1 VIQFNLQT
9 NFYLSNDLT
18 LVFSIN
24 DLVFSLY
31 AVAFFFFIL
40 MLAPFAYI
48 SRFSWILS
56 FMICIVF
63 FYINFCFEFRG
74 DFVDH
79 GYFHSQLNHTVKCLS
94 FLCLAAISLAGFSI
108 SSKTFTFEFIFL
120 LLFSQV
126 CTLFILSTD
135 NLIVL
140 FLLIEAQ
147 SLIGYVIAVYR
158 RKSQLASEASIKY
171 FLLGASCSSL
181 MALGIA
187 LLYGQIGS
195 FSLTE
200 IYDTFAFI
208 NYKLD
213 GLSVLGASL
222 ILITMFFKLSA
233 APLHFWTPEVY
244 ENSEFLS
251 IGYFSTIP
259 KFPILALLT
268 GQLSFLTTTF
278 SMFFY
283 FFGIISLIVGSVFG
297 LFQLS
302 IKKILAY
309 STIANTAYLL
319 LLFSTLQN
327 SQTLY
332 EETGFG
338 IFYSNLSNCN
348 VAVWFQMAFY
358 SLTVIA
364 LTGFLQAFTDG
375 SEFKNLLVLTYLPN
389 SYRLAVYTLLLSLA
403 GIPPTLGFISKY
415 LMVQVMV
422 SSENVFLSI
431 MLVMFSI
438 LSLFFYTRIVGSIF
452 LYQRDHEFVTLVE
465 TNFYQN
471 IKDNF
476 FFNLFFFP
484 LTLLNLGFIL
494 ILFIISPFDLLV
506 LIKQFF

>member
-1 VIQFNLQT
+1 MIQFNLQT
-9 NFYLSNDLT
+9 NFYLSNDLS
-18 LVFSIN
+18 LIFSVN
-24 DLVFSLY
+24 DLVFSFY
-31 AVAFFFFIL
+31 AVAFFFFVL

-48 SRFSWILS
+48 SRFSWLLS
-56 FMICIVF
+56 FMISIVF
-63 FYINFCFEFRG
+63 FYINFRYEFCG
-74 DFVDH
+74 DFFDH
-79 GYFHSQLNHTVKCLS
+79 GYYHTQLNHTVKCLS
-94 FLCLAAISLAGFSI
+94 FLCLAAISLAGFSV

-120 LLFSQV
+120 LLFSQI

-200 IYDTFAFI
+200 IYDEFTFT
-208 NYKLD
+208 NYRLD
-213 GLSVLGASL
+213 GLSVLGGSL

-268 GQLSFLTTTF
+268 GQSSFLINNF
-278 SMFFY
+278 SALFY
-283 FFGIISLIVGSVFG
+283 AFGVISLIVGSVYG

-319 LLFSTLQN
+319 LVFSSLHGSHIVYTETESVL
-327 SQTLY
+327 LY
-332 EETGFG
+332 SSSS
-338 IFYSNLSNCN
+338 YCNL
-348 VAVWFQMAFY
+348 AVWLQMTFY
-358 SLTVIA
+358 SLTIIA
-364 LTGFLQAFTDG
+364 LTGFLQAFTEG

-389 SYRLAVYTLLLSLA
+389 SYRLSVYTLLLSLG
-403 GIPPTLGFISKY
+403 GIPPTLGFVSKY
-415 LMVQVMV
+415 FMVQAMIT
-422 SSENVFLSI
+422 SENIFSSI
-431 MLVMFSI
+431 LLVAFSI

-452 LYQRDHEFVTLVE
+452 LYQREHDFITLVE
-465 TNFYQN
+465 TNFYHN
-471 IKDNF
+471 IKDYF
-476 FFNLFFFP
+476 FFALIFFP
-484 LTLLNLGFIL
+484 LTILNMGLVL
-494 ILFIISPFDLLV
+494 VLFIVSPLELLV
-506 LIKQFF
+506 AIKQFF

>member
-1 VIQFNLQT
+1 MQFNLQT
-9 NFYLSNDLT
+9 NFYLSNDLS
-18 LVFSIN
+18 LVFSVN

-40 MLAPFAYI
+40 MMAPFAYI
-48 SRFSWILS
+48 SRFSWLIS
-56 FMICIVF
+56 FMISIVF
-63 FYINFCFEFRG
+63 FYINFRHEFCG
-74 DFVDH
+74 DFFDH
-79 GYFHSQLNHTVKCLS
+79 GYYYSQLNHSVKCLS
-94 FLCLAAISLAGFSI
+94 FLCLAAISLAGFSV

-120 LLFSQV
+120 LLFSQI

-140 FLLIEAQ
+140 FLFIEAQ
-147 SLIGYVIAVYR
+147 ALIGYVIAVYR

-187 LLYGQIGS
+187 LIYGQVGS

-200 IYDTFAFI
+200 ICEEFSFA
-208 NYKLD
+208 NYRLD
-213 GLSVLGASL
+213 GLSVLGGSL

-268 GQLSFLTTTF
+268 SQTSFLTNNFTIL
-278 SMFFY
+278 FY
-283 FFGIISLIVGSVFG
+283 VFGIISLVVGSVSG

-319 LLFSTLQN
+319 LVFSSLQN
-327 SQTLY
+327 SHITYIEAERSL
-332 EETGFG
+332 
-338 IFYSNLSNCN
+338 FYSNFSYCN
-348 VAVWFQMAFY
+348 IAVWFQMTFY
-358 SLTVIA
+358 SLALIA
-364 LTGFLQAFTDG
+364 LTGFLQAFTEG

-389 SYRLAVYTLLLSLA
+389 SYRLSVYILLLSL
-403 GIPPTLGFISKY
+403 GGVPPTLGFISKY
-415 LMVQVMV
+415 FMVQSMIA
-422 SSENVFLSI
+422 SENIFSSI
-431 MLVMFSI
+431 LLVAFSI

-452 LYQRDHEFVTLVE
+452 LYQRDHDFITLVE
-465 TNFYQN
+465 VNFYQN
-471 IKDNF
+471 VKDNF
-476 FFNLFFFP
+476 FFVLVFFP
-484 LTLLNLGFIL
+484 LVLLNVGLVL
-494 ILFIISPFDLLV
+494 VLFVASPFDLLV
-506 LIKQFF
+506 LIRQFF

>member
-1 VIQFNLQT
+1 MQSNLQI
-9 NFYLSNDLT
+9 NSYLSNDLS
-18 LVFSIN
+18 LIFSLN
-24 DLVFSLY
+24 DLGFSFY
-31 AVAFFFFIL
+31 AVALFLFIL

-48 SRFSWILS
+48 SRFCWILS
-56 FMICIVF
+56 FMISIVF
-63 FYINFCFEFRG
+63 FYINFRTDFCG
-74 DFVDH
+74 DFFDH
-79 GYFHSQLNHTVKCLS
+79 GYYHTQLNHTIKCLS
-94 FLCLAAISLAGFSI
+94 LLCLGAISLAGFSI

-120 LLFSQV
+120 ILFSQI

-135 NLIVL
+135 NLIIL

-147 SLIGYVIAVYR
+147 ALVGYVLAVYR

-187 LLYGQIGS
+187 LIYGQVGS

-200 IYDTFAFI
+200 IYDSFSVMDYRLDSLTILGSSFI
-208 NYKLD
+208 L
-213 GLSVLGASL
+213 V
-222 ILITMFFKLSA
+222 TMFFKLSA

-268 GQLSFLTTTF
+268 GQLSFLINSF
-278 SMFFY
+278 SIFFY
-283 FFGIISLIVGSVFG
+283 VFGFISLLVGSVSG

-319 LLFSTLQN
+319 LVLSVYQN
-327 SQTLY
+327 PASSYIDTS
-332 EETGFG
+332 FG
-338 IFYSNLSNCN
+338 IFYPMLSSSNT
-348 VAVWFQMAFY
+348 AVWIQMAFY

-364 LTGFLQAFTDG
+364 LTGFLQAFTEG
-375 SEFKNLLVLTYLPN
+375 SEFKNLLILTYLPN
-389 SYRLAVYTLLLSLA
+389 SYRLTVYILLLSLG

-415 LMVQVMV
+415 FMVQTIV
-422 SSENVFLSI
+422 SSGAVFLSI
-431 MLVMFSI
+431 LLVGFSI
-438 LSLFFYTRIVGSIF
+438 LSLFFYARIVGSIF
-452 LYQRDHEFVTLVE
+452 LYQRDHDFFTSVE
-465 TNFYQN
+465 MNLYEN
-471 IKDNF
+471 VKDKF
-476 FFNLFFFP
+476 FFNFVFFP
-484 LTLLNLGFIL
+484 LGALNLGLLLVF
-494 ILFIISPFDLLV
+494 FIISPFDLLV